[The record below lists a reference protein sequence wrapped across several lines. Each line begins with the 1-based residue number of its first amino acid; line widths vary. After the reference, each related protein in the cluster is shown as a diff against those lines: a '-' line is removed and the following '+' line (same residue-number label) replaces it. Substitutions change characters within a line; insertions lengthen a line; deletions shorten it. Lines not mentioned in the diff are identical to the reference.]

1 MRFITASRSSPALLK
16 GGLFPRKVPFE
27 AESRIDLP
35 GDGAAPAPPP
45 GPSRRAAS
53 RAPSVS
59 PAAS

>member
-35 GDGAAPAPPP
+35 GDGAAPAPSPGAVPP
-45 GPSRRAAS
+45 RR
-53 RAPSVS
+53 
-59 PAAS
+59 